1 VVLVLFHSILA
12 FAIAVL
18 TVIKLGES
26 ITYIFFLV
34 LVDAF
39 PGFKV
44 GEYCGLNIQHS
55 GPTRASSSFWEQR
68 KAIPPDLIKSP
79 SDLEANRSELSL
91 TRFNFHCTTS
101 SLF

>member
-26 ITYIFFLV
+26 ITDIFFLV

-39 PGFKV
+39 SGVQGWGILWSKHTAFRSNKGIFKFL
-44 GEYCGLNIQHS
+44 GTEKSN
-55 GPTRASSSFWEQR
+55 SS
-68 KAIPPDLIKSP
+68 
-79 SDLEANRSELSL
+79 
-91 TRFNFHCTTS
+91 
-101 SLF
+101 